1 MAVAAQTSG
10 TNAFPWRFVTPLFM
24 GSALNPINSSLIAT
38 ALVPIAAA
46 VHVPVGRT
54 AVLVSALYLASAIAQ
69 PTGGKLAGEFGPR
82 RVFLAGILTVLAGGL
97 VGGFGQDLT
106 TLIVSRVL
114 IGIGTSAGY
123 PSAMLLIRRRA
134 ETAGLDAPPGWVLG
148 GLVIAGAATAA
159 IGLPIGGVLV
169 DAWGW
174 RTTFFI
180 NIPFAV
186 LTLAMALFWIP
197 RDTPAT
203 GPRTVR
209 QVAARLDVTGIA
221 GFGGAITALLVFLM
235 GLPHPDWIALGVAVV
250 AGAGLVWWELRAGHP
265 FFDVRLLATN
275 LALTRTYLRFALA
288 TLCVYTVLYGLTQW
302 LQAGR
307 GISAEEA
314 GLLLLPMSAVS
325 AVLIWPLSKRNLV
338 RMPLVAA
345 AVSCLA
351 ASAGVFALTTS
362 TPVVWFVVVTLV
374 FGITLGTSIS
384 ANQTTLYTQVTAQ
397 QIGTVSGLFR
407 TFGYIGSIASSALI
421 SIVFHTSVTD
431 HGLHVIAL
439 IMVAVSALGL
449 VVVVADRKIM
459 SQPRA
464 RRGPSASSPAPPRSE
479 PDGVG
484 RRNGVPPTNGKRDPV
499 ALTTLDPKPALVV
512 IDLQKG
518 LMAVPTVHP
527 IEKVVD
533 RAARLAS
540 AFRRHQLPVVL
551 VNVTGMAPGRTDADQ
566 ARNSDFTPPSDW
578 ADLVDELDAQ
588 PDDHLVTKLRW
599 GAFHDTSLDAHLQKL
614 GVTQV
619 VLAGVA
625 TSIGVESTARSAHE
639 HGYHVVLATDAM
651 TDRDPAA
658 HDNSVERIFP
668 KLGETA
674 TAAEILDLL
683 DRTR

>member
-1 MAVAAQTSG
+1 MAAPDQVPS
-10 TNAFPWRFVTPLFM
+10 TNAFPWRFVTPLYM

-46 VHVPVGRT
+46 VHVSVGRT

-69 PTGGKLAGEFGPR
+69 PTGGKLAEEFGPR
-82 RVFLAGILTVLAGGL
+82 RVFLAGILTVMAGGL
-97 VGGFGQDLT
+97 VGGFGEDLT
-106 TLIVSRVL
+106 TLVVARVL
-114 IGIGTSAGY
+114 IGVGTSAGY

-134 ETAGLDAPPGWVLG
+134 DAAGLDAPPGSVLG
-148 GLVIAGAATAA
+148 GLMIAGAATAA
-159 IGLPIGGVLV
+159 VGLPIGGVLV
-169 DAWGW
+169 EAWGW

-180 NIPFAV
+180 NVPFAV
-186 LTLAMALFWIP
+186 LTLAMAFLWIP
-197 RDTPAT
+197 RDTPVA
-203 GPRTVR
+203 GSRTVR
-209 QVAARLDVTGIA
+209 QVATRLDVTGIV
-221 GFGGAITALLVFLM
+221 GFGGTMTALLVFLM
-235 GLPHPDWIALGVAVV
+235 GLPHPDWIALSLAVV
-250 AGAGLVWWELRAGHP
+250 VGGGLVWWELRASHP

-338 RMPLVAA
+338 RTPLVVA

-351 ASAGVFALTTS
+351 ASAGVLALTTS
-362 TPVVWFVVVTLV
+362 TPIVWFVVITLV

-384 ANQTTLYTQVTAQ
+384 ANQTTLYTQVTAD
-397 QIGTVSGLFR
+397 QIGTASGLFR
-407 TFGYIGSIASSALI
+407 TFGYIGSIASAALI

-439 IMVAVSALGL
+439 IMVVVSALGL
-449 VVVVADRKIM
+449 VLVLADRKIM
-459 SQPRA
+459 SQARV
-464 RRGPSASSPAPPRSE
+464 RRGPSASNPPLIAAPTSQPLA
-479 PDGVG
+479 
-484 RRNGVPPTNGKRDPV
+484 NGKRDPV
-499 ALTTLDPKPALVV
+499 ALTTLDPRPALVV

-540 AFRRHQLPVVL
+540 AFRRHELLVVL
-551 VNVTGMAPGRTDADQ
+551 VNATGRAPGRTEAGQ
-566 ARNSDFTPPSDW
+566 ARSSDFTPPSDW

-599 GAFHDTSLDAHLQKL
+599 GAFHGTSLDAHLQEL

-619 VLAGVA
+619 VLAGIA